1 MAESMRTK
9 SGSATSAPRAGRAR
23 ERICRFRLA
32 VRGGVVG
39 GVVVPWGGEGAWGAE
54 GVGVSWGAGDGEG
67 AVVPW
72 DGEGAWGS
80 AGTGDGLDVL
90 GTGPPETTPQSLTP
104 ALLSRP
110 PSCPV
115 AVPHRSWVEGE
126 GGLVPVGLGDQCPPF
141 LGGGLGF
148 DGRYDYLCGT
158 SPLLGGGAPRFHRWR
173 RPRRVGRRPT

>member
-9 SGSATSAPRAGRAR
+9 SGSATSAPSAGRAR

-39 GVVVPWGGEGAWGAE
+39 GVGVPWDAGDGE
-54 GVGVSWGAGDGEG
+54 GVGVLWGVGDGEG

-104 ALLSRP
+104 ALLPGGGAP
-110 PSCPV
+110 PLL
-115 AVPHRSWVEGE
+115 
-126 GGLVPVGLGDQCPPF
+126 GGGGREASFLSALATSAPPF

-148 DGRYDYLCGT
+148 DGHYDYLCGT